1 MIGYVTLGTN
11 DLPRAAAYYDALLD
25 ELGAK
30 RLMETERYI
39 FWGVSM
45 QQPSLCVIKPF
56 DGEPAAIGNG
66 NLVALVVDA
75 RDKVDRL
82 HAKALA
88 LGGSASSAPFRPSA
102 ASVASTRAGAG
113 TGAGVGAAAAPALP
127 PVAACACTVGLMGDR
142 LCSGATVAPG
152 TLRNGARWTGGGGPS
167 DSGSAPVTI
176 GDHCP

>member
-11 DLPRAAAYYDALLD
+11 DMPRAAAYYDALLD

-56 DGEPAAIGNG
+56 DGELATSGNG
-66 NLVALVVDA
+66 NMVALVVDA

-88 LGGSASSAPFRPSA
+88 LGGSDEGAP
-102 ASVASTRAGAG
+102 
-113 TGAGVGAAAAPALP
+113 
-127 PVAACACTVGLMGDR
+127 GDR
-142 LCSGATVAPG
+142 
-152 TLRNGARWTGGGGPS
+152 GGGFYAGYFR
-167 DSGSAPVTI
+167 DIEGHKLNVFCT
-176 GDHCP
+176 G